1 MFATMK
7 SWKWLTGGAYTWGFI
22 ARVIVKA
29 VVLFAVINVVYA
41 LLDPIP
47 FLGRLSLYNLL
58 VPGRERLPYGESAAS
73 NNLSLNSIE
82 AMFASHEISQPKP
95 ADEFRL
101 IVIGDSS
108 VWGILLENAD
118 TLVGQ
123 IDALNLT
130 IDGRRVN
137 AYNLGHPILSVTK
150 DLMLLDQAMLYQ
162 PDAILWSVTLESLP
176 YRDQLTPPLVANNA
190 PRVRDLIARFD
201 LPIDPTDPALIE
213 RTFWD
218 RTLIGDRRALADWF
232 RLQMLGF
239 AWSASGIDQV
249 IGDYTPRSNDFSTD
263 PSWNAFPDETNIPA
277 DALAFDVIAAGHT
290 LAGDVPV
297 LLVNE
302 PIYIAD
308 GENSDIRYNAWY
320 PRWVYDQYRTLL
332 TEEAAANGWEWID
345 LWDAIAPEEFTDSPV
360 HLTPSGSRQLTERI
374 AAALTER
381 LTR

>member
-1 MFATMK
+1 MK
-7 SWKWLTGGAYTWGFI
+7 SWKWLTGGAYTWGFV
-22 ARVIVKA
+22 ARVFVKA
-29 VVLFAVINVVYA
+29 TALFVMINVVYA

-47 FLGRLSLYNLL
+47 FLGHLSLYNTL
-58 VPGRERLPYGESAAS
+58 VTGRERLPYGESAAS
-73 NNLSLNSIE
+73 NNLSLSSIE

-118 TLVGQ
+118 TLAGQ
-123 IDALNLT
+123 LDALNLT

-150 DLMLLDQAMLYQ
+150 DLMLLDEAMRYQ

-190 PRVRDLIARFD
+190 ARVRDLIARFG
-201 LPIDPTDPALIE
+201 LPIDPNDHTFVE

-218 RTLIGDRRALADWF
+218 RTLIGDRRALADWL

-239 AWSASGIDQV
+239 AWNATGIDQV
-249 IGDYTPRSNDFSTD
+249 IGDFTPRSNDFTVD
-263 PSWNAFPDETNIPA
+263 PSWNAYPDETVIPA
-277 DALAFDVIAAGHT
+277 DALAFDVIAAGHL
-290 LAGDVPV
+290 LAGDVPL

-302 PIYIAD
+302 PIYRAN

-320 PRWVYDQYRTLL
+320 PRWAYDQYRAML
-332 TEEAAANGWEWID
+332 TESATSNGWQWID
-345 LWDAIAPEEFTDSPV
+345 LWDVIAPEAFTDSPV
-360 HLTPSGSRQLTERI
+360 HLTPSGSRQLAERI
-374 AAALTER
+374 AAALMEQ

>member
-29 VVLFAVINVVYA
+29 AVLFAVINVVYA

-73 NNLSLNSIE
+73 NNLSLSSIE
-82 AMFASHEISQPKP
+82 AMFGSHEISQPKP

-118 TLVGQ
+118 TLAGQ

-150 DLMLLDQAMLYQ
+150 DLMILDQAMHYQ

-201 LPIDPTDPALIE
+201 LPIDPNDPALIE

-320 PRWVYDQYRTLL
+320 PRWAYDQYRTLL
-332 TEEAAANGWEWID
+332 TDEAAANGWQWID

-374 AAALTER
+374 AAALLER
-381 LTR
+381 ITR